1 MEYSYSPVTY
11 RISSGLNGLTG
22 RSGAG
27 FRNASA
33 RSGAPMIDASIPQTN
48 YDQPNVM
55 ATLQNNLGR
64 TGTFYIVPGMNAGS
78 GNAYT
83 SIEGRLEAAG
93 SDHIVLSADFGQR
106 MVVALSCIDYV
117 VFSDTTGYFYSGNEA
132 FFAGQ

>member
-22 RSGAG
+22 RNG
-27 FRNASA
+27 FRNPVA
-33 RSGAPMIDASIPQTN
+33 RLGAPMIDSSIPQTN

-55 ATLQNNLGR
+55 STLQNNLGR
-64 TGTFYIVPGMNAGS
+64 TGVFYMIPGMNTGQAAGCV
-78 GNAYT
+78 

-93 SDHIVLSADFGQR
+93 SDHIVLSAEFGQR
-106 MVVALSCIDYV
+106 MVVTLSSIDYV
-117 VFSDTTGYFYSGNEA
+117 VFNDTTGYFYSGNEA

>member
-1 MEYSYSPVTY
+1 MEYLYSPVTY
-11 RISSGLNGLTG
+11 RISSGMTG

-27 FRNASA
+27 FRNPVA

-64 TGTFYIVPGMNAGS
+64 TGTFYIVPGMNAGPGVTS
-78 GNAYT
+78 T
-83 SIEGRLEAAG
+83 SIQGRLEAAG

-106 MVVALSCIDYV
+106 MVFTLSCIDYV

>member
-1 MEYSYSPVTY
+1 MMEYAYSPVTY
-11 RISSGLNGLTG
+11 RIGSGLNGL
-22 RSGAG
+22 SGKSAAG
-27 FRNASA
+27 FRNPLA

-55 ATLQNNLGR
+55 STLQNNLGR
-64 TGTFYIVPGMNAGS
+64 IGTFYLVPGMNAGVTAS
-78 GNAYT
+78 

-93 SDHIVLSADFGQR
+93 SDHIVLSAEYGQR
-106 MVVALSCIDYV
+106 TVVPMSSIDYV